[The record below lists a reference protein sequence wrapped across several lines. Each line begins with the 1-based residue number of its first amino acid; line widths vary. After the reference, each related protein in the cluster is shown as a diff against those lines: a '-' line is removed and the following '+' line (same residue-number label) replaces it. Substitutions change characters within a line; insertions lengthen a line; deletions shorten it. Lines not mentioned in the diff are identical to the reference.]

1 MKKMKRIAAL
11 IAAGAAALML
21 TACSGGGSK
30 KAVDPAKTADELNS
44 NVITSDQLT
53 ETAANMLSSIYFF
66 EEGQVTASK
75 AYMSNAST
83 ADEICV
89 VTCKDEAAAKAAVD
103 ELRKEGWKVGVL
115 KLRVFRPF
123 PEKELAQALSKCRA
137 AAIMDRC
144 ESYNGCSGPL
154 GSEVPAALYRAKVMI
169 ETVNY
174 IYGLAGRDFTVE
186 DVKDI
191 FAADDLTIANL
202 ECTFTEA
209 TEKREGRYFWFKAP
223 ASYCPL
229 SNGAGRFI

>member
-53 ETAANMLSSIYFF
+53 ETAANMLGSIYFF

-89 VTCKDEAAAKAAVD
+89 VTCKDEAAAKAAV
-103 ELRKEGWKVGVL
+103 ELFKT
-115 KLRVFRPF
+115 RV
-123 PEKELAQALSKCRA
+123 KNQADLFA
-137 AAIMDRC
+137 
-144 ESYNGCSGPL
+144 SYNP
-154 GSEVPAALYRAKVMI
+154 
-169 ETVNY
+169 
-174 IYGLAGRDFTVE
+174 D
-186 DVKDI
+186 
-191 FAADDLTIANL
+191 
-202 ECTFTEA
+202 EA
-209 TEKREGRYFWFKAP
+209 TKLNDAIVESSGNAACLVVCDDYDKAKEI
-223 ASYCPL
+223 L
-229 SNGAGRFI
+229 KKAGF